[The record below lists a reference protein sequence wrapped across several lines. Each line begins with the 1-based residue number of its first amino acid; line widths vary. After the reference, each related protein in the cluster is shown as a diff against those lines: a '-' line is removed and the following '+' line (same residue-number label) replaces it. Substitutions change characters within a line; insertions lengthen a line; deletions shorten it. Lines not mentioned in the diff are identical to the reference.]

1 MNGREPAPAGRRP
14 ASPASRLVAPGA
26 AVAVAGA
33 AFAYVGSVDPNE
45 PGHYP
50 VCPLL
55 ALTGVYCPGCGGL
68 RSAHALAHG
77 DVAAALGAN
86 ALAVLGFALFAVF
99 VVFWVVR
106 VLRSRPVTVPLRSPH
121 WWALGIAALIF
132 TVVRNMPV
140 GTSLAP

>member
-1 MNGREPAPAGRRP
+1 M
-14 ASPASRLVAPGA
+14 
-26 AVAVAGA
+26 
-33 AFAYVGSVDPNE
+33 GSVDPNE
-45 PGHYP
+45 PGHSP

-55 ALTGVYCPGCGGL
+55 ALPGVYCPGCGGL

-121 WWALGIAALIF
+121 WWALGTAALIF
-132 TVVRNMPV
+132 TVVRNLPV
-140 GTSLAP
+140 GSSLAP

>member
-1 MNGREPAPAGRRP
+1 M
-14 ASPASRLVAPGA
+14 
-26 AVAVAGA
+26 
-33 AFAYVGSVDPNE
+33 GSVDPNE

>member
-1 MNGREPAPAGRRP
+1 
-14 ASPASRLVAPGA
+14 
-26 AVAVAGA
+26 
-33 AFAYVGSVDPNE
+33 VGSVDPNE

-121 WWALGIAALIF
+121 WWALGAAALIF
-132 TVVRNMPV
+132 TVVRNLPA
-140 GTSLAP
+140 GSSLAP